1 MTDLVRAI
9 YWDPWVAILSLDMW
23 QANLAIALLLM
34 FKMIFGGWMLAKAG
48 RSPLW
53 VLVLLINGADIVALW
68 VFAYV
73 RWPFLP
79 GTASASGPAS
89 QPGSQSGQDAD

>member
-1 MTDLVRAI
+1 MDALADLLRAL
-9 YWDPWVAILSLDMW
+9 YWEPWQAILTLDLW
-23 QANLAIALLLM
+23 WANLVIAILLLL
-34 FKMIFGGWMLAKAG
+34 KMVFGGWMLAKAG

-73 RWPFLP
+73 RWPFVDD
-79 GTASASGPAS
+79 ARAAPAET
-89 QPGSQSGQDAD
+89 PDAD

>member
-1 MTDLVRAI
+1 MDALTDLLRAV
-9 YWDPWVAILSLDMW
+9 YWEPWQAILTLDLW
-23 QANLAIALLLM
+23 WANLIIAILLM
-34 FKMIFGGWMLAKAG
+34 LKMVFGGWMLAKAG

-73 RWPFLP
+73 RWPFVDGARAAEP
-79 GTASASGPAS
+79 VS
-89 QPGSQSGQDAD
+89 DAD